1 MPDAVLLIAA
11 LFTACL
17 GMAWLA
23 LAMDVHWKQVCGSAS
38 PSPVISK
45 LLRGLGFATLLA
57 ALLLCL
63 EADTA
68 TMAVLVWMMA
78 LAVAAVTVAFVLSWR
93 PRLLAVLLPWRRP
106 TAR

>member
-23 LAMDVHWKQVCGSAS
+23 LAMDVHWKQVCGSAPLS
-38 PSPVISK
+38 PLISK
-45 LLRGLGFATLLA
+45 LLRSLGFATLLA

-78 LAVAAVTVAFVLSWR
+78 LAVAAVAVAFVLSWR
-93 PRLLAVLLPWRRP
+93 PRLLSVLLLWRRP
-106 TAR
+106 TAG